1 MSAFLVTL
9 RRIRED
15 RVPTVGIAVVI
26 LITATVFAVTPRLLD
41 RVADDAFRGVV
52 RQATAFNRNVALIE
66 EQVPPPRSADA
77 PLAEVNDEGE
87 RLVAKMPASVQGLI
101 SARSTVIDS
110 ERWSLRIDTPDPT
123 FVRFRIQ
130 PGAETRLHYVAGR
143 PPTPAITTVALPPPA
158 QPTPGGDQQT
168 AKILEVA
175 IAADAARPIGHG
187 LGETIMLRPDGR
199 DALVGGERT
208 SVAGMKV
215 VGLFAVDDPSD
226 PFWYEDHGLEHV
238 TYRSLG
244 GDSLL
249 VDVTALIP
257 VESYLPMLQI
267 VDSDITAVRATWRS
281 FIDPARLRT
290 ADLDPLVRDL
300 RKLDTVFPR
309 SQPGARPSDAA
320 AMQSGLLNL
329 VTTHQGRWT
338 SALAILTVVAIGP
351 VAVAFGA
358 LALVAAVAARRRRPA
373 LALVRNRGASLGQAI
388 RAVLLEGALIAI
400 PSAAVAIAV
409 AFLVIPSDQQRPT
422 ILAATVVGVVAVI
435 LLVVTGL
442 SGTAVRAGGRGSD
455 GDGAPASGP
464 SVRRLVLDATIV
476 LVAAGAAYL
485 LRERGVRGASA
496 AGTLQAA
503 DPLIAAVPALAGLA
517 AGVAAVR
524 LVPLPLRALGRVA
537 ARGRG
542 FVALLALRR
551 AASGGTTAPL
561 IIVLLGAASIGTF
574 ASTALVHLDRASEAS
589 TWQAVGAPF
598 RVASNAGSLPHALDL
613 TKVSGVRAVAN
624 DFQALVAFGTSRIRA
639 QLNAIDAPVYE
650 SIIGG
655 SPGDP
660 ELPAEMLGA
669 APAVLPVVVS
679 SSLATR
685 ADGVKVGQEFDILV
699 DGIPF
704 PVRVTAVRDTVAGL
718 PSGGL
723 FVVISRTQMKE
734 KRPGLDLAPS
744 TLFVDAADDGAGAI
758 RDAVAAATPAATV
771 DARTELEQRFTDSP
785 VTAAIIAGVAL
796 SAFVAAVYAALAV
809 AAALALAGA
818 ARLVEVAQLRTL
830 GLSRRQASALALIEH
845 GPTVLF
851 AFAAGVALGLGLFAL
866 LEPGLGLDALVGS
879 RVDVPLSAD
888 PRQLGLIFLGVLVIA
903 GIGIALAAWTQRRG
917 APVAALRRGAE

>member
-15 RVPTVGIAVVI
+15 RVPTLGVALVV

-41 RVADDAFRGVV
+41 RVGDDAFRGVV
-52 RQATAFNRNVALIE
+52 RQATAFNRNIALIE
-66 EQVPPPRSADA
+66 EQVPPPRSTDA
-77 PLAEVNDEGE
+77 PLAEIDDEGE
-87 RLVAKMPASVQGLI
+87 RLVAKMPASVQSLI
-101 SARSTVIDS
+101 ASRSTVIDS
-110 ERWSLRIDTPDPT
+110 QRWSLRIDTPDPT

-130 PGAETRLHYVAGR
+130 PGADTRLHYVAGR
-143 PPTPAITTVALPPPA
+143 APTPAVTTVALPPPA

-175 IAADAARPIGHG
+175 IAEDAVRPIGHG

-199 DALVGGERT
+199 DPLVGSER
-208 SVAGMKV
+208 SAIAGMKI
-215 VGLFAVDDPSD
+215 VGLFKVDDPSD

-257 VESYLPMLQI
+257 VESYVPMLQI
-267 VDSDITAVRATWRS
+267 VDADITAVRATWRS
-281 FIDPARLRT
+281 FIDPDRLRSG
-290 ADLDPLVRDL
+290 DIDGLVRDL
-300 RKLDTVFPR
+300 RKLDTLFPR

-351 VAVAFGA
+351 AAVAFGA
-358 LALVAAVAARRRRPA
+358 LALIAAVAARRRRPA
-373 LALVRNRGASLGQAI
+373 LALVRNRGASLGQAL
-388 RAVLLEGALIAI
+388 RAVLLEGALVAI

-409 AFLVIPSDQQRPT
+409 AVAVIPSDQQRPT
-422 ILAATVVGVVAVI
+422 ILAATVVAVVAVI

-442 SGTAVRAGGRGSD
+442 SGTAARAAGRAD
-455 GDGAPASGP
+455 GDGTVATGP
-464 SVRRLVLDATIV
+464 SARRLVLDAAIV
-476 LVAAGAAYL
+476 VLAAGAAYL

-503 DPLIAAVPALAGLA
+503 DPLIAAVPALAGVA

-524 LVPLPLRALGRVA
+524 LVPLPLRALGRLA
-537 ARGRG
+537 ASGRG

-551 AASGGTTAPL
+551 AASGGTTGPL
-561 IIVLLGAASIGTF
+561 IIVLLAAASIGTF
-574 ASTALVHLDRASEAS
+574 ASTALVHLDRASSAS

-598 RVASNAGSLPHALDL
+598 RVVSTAGSLPHALDV
-613 TKVSGVRAVAN
+613 TKVVGVRAVAA
-624 DFQALVAFGTSRIRA
+624 DFQALVAFGTSGIRP
-639 QLNAIDAPVYE
+639 QLNAIDAGVYA
-650 SIIGG
+650 SIEGG
-655 SPGDP
+655 SIGDP
-660 ELPAEMLGA
+660 GLPPEMLGP
-669 APAVLPVVVS
+669 APDRLPVVIS
-679 SSLATR
+679 SSLAAR
-685 ADGVKVGQEFDILV
+685 PDGVKLGQQFDILV
-699 DGIPF
+699 DGISF
-704 PVRVTAVRDTVAGL
+704 PVRVAAVRDTVPGL
-718 PSGGL
+718 PSTGL
-723 FVVISRTQMKE
+723 LAVISRTQIKE
-734 KRPGLDLAPS
+734 KYPDLDLAPS
-744 TLFVDAADDGAGAI
+744 TLFIDAPDDRGPAI
-758 RDAVAAATPAATV
+758 RDAVAAVTPAATV
-771 DARTELEQRFTDSP
+771 DARAELERGFTDSP

-796 SAFVAAVYAALAV
+796 SAFVAAIYAALAV

-845 GPTVLF
+845 GPTVLL

-879 RVDVPLSAD
+879 RVDVPLTAD
-888 PRQLGLIFLGVLVIA
+888 PRQLGLIFLGVLIIA

-917 APVAALRRGAE
+917 AAVAALRRGAE